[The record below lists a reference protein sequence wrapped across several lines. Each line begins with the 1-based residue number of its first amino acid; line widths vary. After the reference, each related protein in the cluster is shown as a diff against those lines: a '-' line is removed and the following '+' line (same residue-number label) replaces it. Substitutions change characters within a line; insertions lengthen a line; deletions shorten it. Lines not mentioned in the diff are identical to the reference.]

1 MLLKTEKERKRR
13 AHLSQREVTDIN
25 IGSNSHVMHLSK
37 MSGLSLKLT
46 PFCFVPVFIN
56 KKSCSTL
63 IVVVVFSSGA
73 WEVNI
78 LQCMT
83 VFILKMLSEIN
94 LV

>member
-1 MLLKTEKERKRR
+1 
-13 AHLSQREVTDIN
+13 
-25 IGSNSHVMHLSK
+25 MHLSK
-37 MSGLSLKLT
+37 ISGQPLKPT

-56 KKSCSTL
+56 KKACSTL

-78 LQCMT
+78 SPCTT
-83 VFILKMLSEIN
+83 VWILKILSGIK